1 MTIAVTGSIATDHL
15 MRFPG
20 RFSEQLLAE
29 HLQKVSLSFLVDD
42 LVVHRG
48 GVAGNMAYAIGVLGG
63 RAALVGAAG
72 ADFTDY
78 RTWLEAAGVDC
89 DNVLI
94 SDTAHTARF
103 VCTTDTDMAQI
114 ASFYPGAMSQARNI
128 KLANVVEAI
137 GTPELVIVGANDPDT
152 MFLHTDECR
161 KLGLAF
167 AADPSQQ
174 LARLSG
180 EEIRQLIDGATYLF
194 TNDYEWDLLLSKTD
208 WTDADVLAQVGLR
221 VTTLGAKGVD
231 LVAVDGTNIH
241 VDVVPETA
249 QVDPTG
255 VGDAFRAGFLTARS
269 AGLGLERA
277 AQLGSLVA
285 VLVLETTGTQNWTW
299 NPDVANSR
307 LADAYG
313 AAAAEEIAQALGSSC
328 TGYCG
333 SLIVGTMLCSTKIA
347 CHSMKIRTVQS
358 RRLWSLS
365 PARCSSS
372 IVRTAAVSTNW
383 PACEASIMP

>member
-1 MTIAVTGSIATDHL
+1 MKGGRFVTIAVTGSIATDHL

-20 RFSEQLLAE
+20 RFSEQILAE

-72 ADFTDY
+72 VDFTDY
-78 RTWLEAAGVDC
+78 REWLEAAGVDC

-180 EEIRQLIDGATYLF
+180 EEIRQLTDGATYLF
-194 TNDYEWDLLLSKTD
+194 TNDYEWDLLLSKTG

-231 LVAVDGTNIH
+231 LVAADGTNIH

-269 AGLGLERA
+269 AGLSLERA

-313 AAAAEEIAQALGSSC
+313 AAAAEEIATALG
-328 TGYCG
+328 
-333 SLIVGTMLCSTKIA
+333 
-347 CHSMKIRTVQS
+347 
-358 RRLWSLS
+358 
-365 PARCSSS
+365 
-372 IVRTAAVSTNW
+372 
-383 PACEASIMP
+383 

>member
-20 RFSEQLLAE
+20 KFSEQLLAE

-63 RAALVGAAG
+63 SPMLVGAAG
-72 ADFTDY
+72 IDFTDY
-78 RTWLEAAGVDC
+78 REWLESAGVDC
-89 DNVLI
+89 AHVLI
-94 SDTAHTARF
+94 SDTQHTARF
-103 VCTTDTDMAQI
+103 VCTTDTEMAQI

-128 KLANVVEAI
+128 SLASMIAA
-137 GTPELVIVGANDPDT
+137 GGKPDLVIVGANDPDA
-152 MFLHTDECR
+152 MIAHTDECR

-174 LARLSG
+174 LARLTG
-180 EEIRQLIDGATYLF
+180 EQITGLVDGATYLF
-194 TNDYEWDLLLSKTD
+194 SNDYEWDLMLAKTG

-221 VTTLGAKGVD
+221 VTTLGADGVD
-231 LVAVDGTNIH
+231 LISADGTRLH
-241 VDVVPETA
+241 VGVVPETA

-255 VGDAFRAGFLTARS
+255 VGDAFRAGFLTGRG
-269 AGLGLERA
+269 AGLDLERS

-299 NPDVANSR
+299 NLQTAATR

-313 AAAAEEIAQALGSSC
+313 TAAAAEI
-328 TGYCG
+328 
-333 SLIVGTMLCSTKIA
+333 
-347 CHSMKIRTVQS
+347 
-358 RRLWSLS
+358 
-365 PARCSSS
+365 
-372 IVRTAAVSTNW
+372 TAAL
-383 PACEASIMP
+383 A

>member
-1 MTIAVTGSIATDHL
+1 VTIAVTGSIATDHL

-20 RFSEQLLAE
+20 KFSEQLLAE

-63 RAALVGAAG
+63 SAVLIGAAG
-72 ADFTDY
+72 IDFTDY
-78 RTWLEAAGVDC
+78 REWLESAGVDC
-89 DNVLI
+89 GGVLI

-103 VCTTDTDMAQI
+103 VCTTDVDMAQI

-128 KLANVVEAI
+128 KLADVVAAT
-137 GTPELVIVGANDPDT
+137 GQPELVIVGANDPDA
-152 MFLHTDECR
+152 MFAHTDECR

-180 EEIRQLIDGATYLF
+180 EEIRRLVDGATYLF
-194 TNDYEWDLLLSKTD
+194 SNDYEWDLMLSKTG

-221 VTTLGAKGVD
+221 VTTLGAEGVD
-231 LVAVDGTNIH
+231 LVGADGMRIH
-241 VDVVPETA
+241 VGVVPETA
-249 QVDPTG
+249 RVDPTG
-255 VGDAFRAGFLTARS
+255 VGDAFRAGFLTGRGV
-269 AGLGLERA
+269 GLDLERS

-299 NPDVANSR
+299 DLDTAKAR
-307 LADAYG
+307 LADAFG
-313 AAAAEEIAQALGSSC
+313 AEAAAQIASALG
-328 TGYCG
+328 
-333 SLIVGTMLCSTKIA
+333 
-347 CHSMKIRTVQS
+347 
-358 RRLWSLS
+358 
-365 PARCSSS
+365 
-372 IVRTAAVSTNW
+372 
-383 PACEASIMP
+383 

>member
-1 MTIAVTGSIATDHL
+1 
-15 MRFPG
+15 
-20 RFSEQLLAE
+20 
-29 HLQKVSLSFLVDD
+29 
-42 LVVHRG
+42 
-48 GVAGNMAYAIGVLGG
+48 
-63 RAALVGAAG
+63 
-72 ADFTDY
+72 
-78 RTWLEAAGVDC
+78 
-89 DNVLI
+89 
-94 SDTAHTARF
+94 
-103 VCTTDTDMAQI
+103 
-114 ASFYPGAMSQARNI
+114 
-128 KLANVVEAI
+128 
-137 GTPELVIVGANDPDT
+137 

-194 TNDYEWDLLLSKTD
+194 TNDYEWDLLQSKTG

-269 AGLGLERA
+269 AGLSLERA

-299 NPDVANSR
+299 NPDVAKTR

-313 AAAAEEIAQALGSSC
+313 AVAAEEISTALG
-328 TGYCG
+328 
-333 SLIVGTMLCSTKIA
+333 
-347 CHSMKIRTVQS
+347 
-358 RRLWSLS
+358 
-365 PARCSSS
+365 
-372 IVRTAAVSTNW
+372 
-383 PACEASIMP
+383 

>member
-1 MTIAVTGSIATDHL
+1 MKGCSVTIAVTGSIATDHL

-20 RFSEQLLAE
+20 KFSEQLLAE

-63 RAALVGAAG
+63 NALLVGAAG
-72 ADFTDY
+72 VDFTDY
-78 RTWLEAAGVDC
+78 REWLEAAGVNC
-89 DNVLI
+89 DHVLI
-94 SDTAHTARF
+94 SDTQHTARF
-103 VCTTDTDMAQI
+103 VCTTDLDMAQI

-128 KLANVVEAI
+128 KLANVIA
-137 GTPELVIVGANDPDT
+137 GAGKTDLVIIGANDPDA
-152 MFLHTDECR
+152 MFAHTDECR
-161 KLGLAF
+161 TLGLAF

-180 EEIRQLIDGATYLF
+180 PEITRLVDGATYLF
-194 TNDYEWDLLLSKTD
+194 SNDYEWDLMLSKTG

-231 LVAVDGTNIH
+231 LVSADGTAIH
-241 VDVVPETA
+241 VGVVPETA

-255 VGDAFRAGFLTARS
+255 VGDAFRAGFLTGRG
-269 AGLGLERA
+269 AGLDLERS

-299 NPDVANSR
+299 DLQVAQAR

-313 AAAAEEIAQALGSSC
+313 AAAADEIVSALG
-328 TGYCG
+328 
-333 SLIVGTMLCSTKIA
+333 
-347 CHSMKIRTVQS
+347 
-358 RRLWSLS
+358 
-365 PARCSSS
+365 
-372 IVRTAAVSTNW
+372 AA
-383 PACEASIMP
+383 